1 MNNFHDSSFWLANGE
16 FIKLRSVEFGY
27 DLPKVIV
34 SKIKMDRVRIYING
48 TNLFSFD
55 HLKKYN
61 IDPETSIT
69 GYPAMRTYTLGTQ
82 IKF

>member
-1 MNNFHDSSFWLANGE
+1 MGNLLNYEVLNLDM
-16 FIKLRSVEFGY
+16 I
-27 DLPKVIV
+27 LPKVIV

-61 IDPETSIT
+61 IDPETSVQV
-69 GYPAMRTYTLGTQ
+69 TLR
-82 IKF
+82 

>member
-1 MNNFHDSSFWLANGE
+1 
-16 FIKLRSVEFGY
+16 
-27 DLPKVIV
+27 V